1 MIGVLG
7 SGSWGSALAIHIARV
22 EDVMLWGHNKD
33 DIKTIQETRYNP
45 RYLPNVEY
53 PENII
58 ATSSLEELVEQC
70 DQLVFVVPSLALL
83 DILKQIKSFGKKDLA
98 FINAT
103 KGLEHDSNHF
113 FSEMIDELFDSPV
126 QAVLSGPSFASEV
139 ARHLPT
145 AITIASKNERDAK
158 SFLPLFHHHHM
169 RVYLNSD
176 PIGVQLAGTYKNVIA
191 IAAGISEGL
200 GFGFNARAALIT
212 RGLAE
217 MTRLGV
223 SLGASLETF
232 LGLAGVG
239 DLTLTATSTE
249 SRNYRFG
256 KFIGEGLTKEEAF
269 EKVFQVVEGANN
281 VINMKALGERR
292 GIELPIVAE
301 VYKILTE
308 NLDPKVAMINLLERS
323 AKSE

>member
-1 MIGVLG
+1 MIGVIG
-7 SGSWGSALAIHIARV
+7 SGSWGSALAIHIAKCQ
-22 EDVMLWGHNKD
+22 DVMLWGFNNED
-33 DIKTIQETRYNP
+33 VESINNTRTNP
-45 RYLPNVEY
+45 RYLGDIVY
-53 PENII
+53 PENIT
-58 ATSSLEELVEQC
+58 ATTHLKEVVDQC
-70 DQLVFVVPSLALL
+70 DQLVFVVPSFALQG
-83 DILKQIKSFGKKDLA
+83 ILKEIKEYQRPGLS

-103 KGLEHDSNHF
+103 KGLEHDSNRF
-113 FSEMIDELFDSPV
+113 FSTLIDELFDYPV

-191 IAAGISEGL
+191 IAAGISAGL
-200 GFGFNARAALIT
+200 GFGCNARAALIT

-217 MTRLGV
+217 MTRLGT
-223 SLGASLETF
+223 SLGASVETF

-256 KFIGEGLTKEEAF
+256 QFIGQGLTKEEAF

-281 VINMKALGERR
+281 VINMKMLGEAQ
-292 GIELPIVAE
+292 GIELPIVNE
-301 VYKILTE
+301 VYQILME
-308 NLDPKVAMINLLERS
+308 NLPPHLAMSHLLERS

>member
-22 EDVMLWGHNKD
+22 DDVMLWGHNSA
-33 DIKTIQETRYNP
+33 DIQSIQTTRYNP
-45 RYLPNVEY
+45 RYLPGVKY
-53 PENII
+53 PENIV
-58 ATSSLEELVEQC
+58 ATDSLKELVENC
-70 DQLVFVVPSLALL
+70 DQLVFVVPSFALL
-83 DILKQIKSFGKKDLA
+83 DILLQIKSLGRKDLS

-103 KGLEHDSNHF
+103 KGLEHASNQF
-113 FSEMIDELFDSPV
+113 FSELIDELFDSPI

-145 AITIASKNERDAK
+145 AITISSKNERDAK
-158 SFLPLFHHHHM
+158 LFLPLFHHHHM

-223 SLGASLETF
+223 SLGASVETF

-256 KFIGEGLTKEEAF
+256 KFIGEGFTKEESF

-281 VINMKALGERR
+281 VINMKMLGEKQN
-292 GIELPIVAE
+292 IELPIVAE
-301 VYKILTE
+301 VYKILME
-308 NLDPKVAMINLLERS
+308 NLDPKIALGNLLERS

>member
-7 SGSWGSALAIHIARV
+7 SGSWGSALAIHIAQV
-22 EDVMLWGHNKD
+22 EDVMLWGHNQD
-33 DIKTIQETRYNP
+33 DIQSIQETRYNP
-45 RYLPNVEY
+45 RYLPNVKY
-53 PENII
+53 PENIT
-58 ATSSLEELVEQC
+58 ATDSLKALVESC
-70 DQLVFVVPSLALL
+70 DQLVFVVPSFALL
-83 DILKQIKSFGKKDLA
+83 GILQEIKALGKKNLS

-103 KGLEHDSNHF
+103 KGLEHDSNRF
-113 FSEMIDELFDSPV
+113 FSEMIDELFDYPV

-139 ARHLPT
+139 ARYLPT

-158 SFLPLFHHHHM
+158 QFLPLFHHHHM

-200 GFGFNARAALIT
+200 GFGHNARAALIT

-223 SLGASLETF
+223 SLGASVETF

-256 KFIGEGLTKEEAF
+256 KLIGEGSTKEEAF
-269 EKVFQVVEGANN
+269 AKVFQVVEGANN
-281 VINMKALGERR
+281 VINMQALGAKHN
-292 GIELPIVAE
+292 IELPIVAE
-301 VYKILTE
+301 VYKILME
-308 NLDPKVAMINLLERS
+308 GLSPKEAMINLLERS

>member
-7 SGSWGSALAIHIARV
+7 SGSWGSALAMHIARI
-22 EDVMLWGHNKD
+22 ENVMLWGHNKD
-33 DIKTIQETRYNP
+33 DIKVIQETRYNP
-45 RYLPNVEY
+45 KYLPNIQY

-58 ATSSLEELVEQC
+58 ATDSLKELVQNC
-70 DQLVFVVPSLALL
+70 DQLVFVVPSFALL
-83 DILKQIKSFGKKDLA
+83 SILKEIKSIAHKELS

-103 KGLEHDSNHF
+103 KGLEHDSNRF
-113 FSEMIDELFDSPV
+113 FSEMIDEIFDSPV

-200 GFGFNARAALIT
+200 GFGCNARAALIT

-223 SLGASLETF
+223 SLGASVETF

-256 KFIGEGLTKEEAF
+256 KLIGEGFTKAEAF
-269 EKVFQVVEGANN
+269 EKIFQVVEGANN
-281 VINMKALGERR
+281 VINMKALGEKQS
-292 GIELPIVAE
+292 IELPIVAE

-308 NLDPKVAMINLLERS
+308 NLDPQIAMINLLERS

>member
-7 SGSWGSALAIHIARV
+7 SGSWGSALAMHIARV
-22 EDVMLWGHNKD
+22 EDVMLWGHNHD
-33 DIKTIQETRYNP
+33 QIQVIKETRYNP
-45 RYLPNVEY
+45 KYLSGIRYPDNVSV
-53 PENII
+53 
-58 ATSSLEELVEQC
+58 TSSLEELLHHC
-70 DQLVFVVPSLALL
+70 DQLVFVVPSFALL
-83 DILKQIKSFGKKDLA
+83 DILQQIKASGKKNLS

-103 KGLEHDSNHF
+103 KGLEHDTNRF
-113 FSEMIDELFDSPV
+113 FSDMIDEMFDSPV

-139 ARHLPT
+139 AQYLPT
-145 AITIASKNERDAK
+145 AITIASKNDRDAK
-158 SFLPLFHHHHM
+158 HFLPLFHHHHM

-176 PIGVQLAGTYKNVIA
+176 PLGVQLAGTYKNVIA

-200 GFGFNARAALIT
+200 GFGCNARAALIT

-223 SLGASLETF
+223 ALGASVETF

-281 VINMKALGERR
+281 VINMKMLGEKNH
-292 GIELPIVAE
+292 IDLPIVAE
-301 VYKILTE
+301 VYKILME
-308 NLDPKVAMINLLERS
+308 GLHPKIALTNLLERS

>member
-22 EDVMLWGHNKD
+22 EDVMLWGHNAEEV
-33 DIKTIQETRYNP
+33 KTIQETRYNP
-45 RYLPNVEY
+45 AYLPNVKY
-53 PENII
+53 PDNIV
-58 ATSSLEELVEQC
+58 ATNSLKELVEQC
-70 DQLVFVVPSLALL
+70 DQLVFVVPSFALL
-83 DILKQIKSFGKKDLA
+83 GILKQIKSLGKKDLA

-103 KGLEHDSNHF
+103 KGLEHDSNRF

-145 AITIASKNERDAK
+145 AITISSKNERDAK
-158 SFLPLFHHHHM
+158 GFLPLFHHHHM

-256 KFIGEGLTKEEAF
+256 KFIGEGFTKEEAF

-281 VINMKALGERR
+281 VINMKILGEKQ
-292 GIELPIVAE
+292 GLDLPIVNE

-308 NLDPKVAMINLLERS
+308 ELDPKIAMVNLLERS

>member
-22 EDVMLWGHNKD
+22 NDVVLWGHSSD
-33 DIKTIQETRYNP
+33 DVKVIQETRYNP
-45 RYLPNVEY
+45 KYLPNIEY
-53 PENII
+53 PRNILV
-58 ATSSLEELVEQC
+58 TNSLVELLEKC
-70 DQLVFVVPSLALL
+70 DQLVFVVPSFALL
-83 DILKQIKSFGKKDLA
+83 DILKEIKQLTDKKLS

-103 KGLEHDSNHF
+103 KGLEHDSNAF
-113 FSEMIDELFDSPV
+113 FSEIIDDLFDYPA

-139 ARHLPT
+139 AKHLPT
-145 AITIASKNERDAK
+145 AITISSKNERDAK
-158 SFLPLFHHHHM
+158 QFLRLFHHHHM
-169 RVYLNSD
+169 RVYINSD

-200 GFGFNARAALIT
+200 GFGHNARAALIT

-223 SLGASLETF
+223 ALGASVETF

-256 KFIGEGLTKEEAF
+256 KLIGEGATKEEAF
-269 EKVFQVVEGANN
+269 KKVFQVVEGANN
-281 VINMKALGERR
+281 VINMKALGEKHN
-292 GIELPIVAE
+292 IELPIVAE
-301 VYKILTE
+301 VYKILME
-308 NLDPKVAMINLLERS
+308 ELNPKIALSNLLERS